1 MHKYFPKVYCFVN
14 EFNPKELSTIN
25 KNIGI
30 IYRNYTKKVD
40 EKTLISLK
48 KYCKKNNQ
56 KVFLANNLK
65 IAKKLSFDGVYIPSF
80 NKMLNTKNISKTIK
94 FDIIGSAHN
103 EIDIKIKEKQGCSK
117 IFLAPTF
124 KVLKSKNYLGILKFN
139 KLALS
144 TGKKIISLGGINE
157 TNIRK
162 LNLLICCGFAGIS
175 WVKKNGPSKL
185 RPFLKF

>member
-1 MHKYFPKVYCFVN
+1 MW
-14 EFNPKELSTIN
+14 
-25 KNIGI
+25 
-30 IYRNYTKKVD
+30 IY
-40 EKTLISLK
+40 L
-48 KYCKKNNQ
+48 
-56 KVFLANNLK
+56 
-65 IAKKLSFDGVYIPSF
+65 
-80 NKMLNTKNISKTIK
+80 
-94 FDIIGSAHN
+94 
-103 EIDIKIKEKQGCSK
+103 IKEKQGCSK